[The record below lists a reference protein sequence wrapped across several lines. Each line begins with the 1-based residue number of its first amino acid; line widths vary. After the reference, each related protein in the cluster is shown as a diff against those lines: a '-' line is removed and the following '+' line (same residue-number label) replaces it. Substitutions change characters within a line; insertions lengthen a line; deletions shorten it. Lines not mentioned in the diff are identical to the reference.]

1 MKAWTLMIQRNS
13 MIPRYSM
20 IQRKFQ
26 LEVWNLIIQKSTVI
40 PPSSLVLF
48 SFTIDPPNNKCH
60 TIVVCLMAMFVIPL
74 LFHCYAESLTSTQ
87 RHRIICISIQ
97 SSLLANTFKS
107 LTTHNIYYWGVDF
120 FLVMRWEPP
129 VKTHFKSHKIH
140 QKYMNIEQ
148 PCKKYLHLRRWN
160 SKLLNPNI

>member
-1 MKAWTLMIQRNS
+1 MCLRCVQMFSDVQRCFQVFTDVLGCWMEILFLMIFDSLKVLSNES
-13 MIPRYSM
+13 MDFNDPKEFDDP
-20 IQRKFQ
+20 QVFDGRKFQ

-60 TIVVCLMAMFVIPL
+60 TIVVCLMAMFVILL

-97 SSLLANTFKS
+97 SSMMANTFKS
-107 LTTHNIYYWGVDF
+107 LTMHNLYYLRVDF
-120 FLVMRWEPP
+120 FW
-129 VKTHFKSHKIH
+129 
-140 QKYMNIEQ
+140 
-148 PCKKYLHLRRWN
+148 
-160 SKLLNPNI
+160 